1 MIADLLLFNYE
12 PVDVGGLLGQCSLK
26 CFLGAQLVIPD
37 KFIHRLSIII
47 STCAPRSRSRL
58 ASCNGRT
65 NKGKDKTI

>member
-47 STCAPRSRSRL
+47 ST
-58 ASCNGRT
+58 
-65 NKGKDKTI
+65 